1 MRFIYRYPLEINTIG
16 FSVNIEAI
24 ANFCKN
30 RIRVLN
36 FFLSL
41 PLDVL

>member
-30 RIRVLN
+30 RIRVLK